1 MATPERERERAREAL
16 LEEGE
21 DEVEA
26 FKMSLSEHLEEL
38 RQRLIY
44 ALVAVG
50 ALAVLAYAF
59 KEPLLALLTEPLQE
73 AFPFAEDFPARL
85 RAWLLA
91 ARAQDYLND
100 REIEW
105 LVRGLA
111 RTGLF
116 ILHPV
121 EAFFSYLKL
130 SIYAGLLAGMPVVLY
145 QVWKFVIPA
154 LYRHE
159 RRYFLSFLVF
169 GSGLF
174 YVGVVF
180 CFLVVLPL
188 ALQFLIGIGGAA
200 AAPMLGMGNYISFTM
215 LFMLVFGLSF
225 EMPLVMYLLT
235 KLGVVYPETWREQWR
250 FVVLGAFVVGAMFTP
265 PDVFTQVAMAGS
277 ILVLYGV
284 GLLLVRLAARG
295 EAHTRPEPTTA
306 TEAEADEKE
315 EETGVAV

>member
-1 MATPERERERAREAL
+1 
-16 LEEGE
+16 
-21 DEVEA
+21 
-26 FKMSLSEHLEEL
+26 
-38 RQRLIY
+38 
-44 ALVAVG
+44 VAG
-50 ALAVLAYAF
+50 
-59 KEPLLALLTEPLQE
+59 
-73 AFPFAEDFPARL
+73 
-85 RAWLLA
+85 
-91 ARAQDYLND
+91 
-100 REIEW
+100 
-105 LVRGLA
+105 
-111 RTGLF
+111 
-116 ILHPV
+116 
-121 EAFFSYLKL
+121 
-130 SIYAGLLAGMPVVLY
+130 
-145 QVWKFVIPA
+145 A

-295 EAHTRPEPTTA
+295 EARTQPEPTTA
-306 TEAEADEKE
+306 TEAEANERE